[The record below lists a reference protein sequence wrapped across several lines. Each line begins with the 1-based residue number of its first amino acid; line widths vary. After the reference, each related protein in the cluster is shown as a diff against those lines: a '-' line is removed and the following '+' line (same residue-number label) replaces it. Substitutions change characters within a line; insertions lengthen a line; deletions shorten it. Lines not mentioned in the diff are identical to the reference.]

1 LLVWLESSSV
11 ASWVSLSLW
20 AYPALLT
27 VHIFGLALVVGLY
40 ALRDFRLI
48 GFFAGTN
55 ASLFEG
61 TNLLSS
67 FGIAINLV
75 SGFLLFSS
83 QATFL
88 ISSIPFLV
96 KISCVALGT
105 GVFRRNRCATKKWF
119 EHASVLSS
127 SVAFFLGDSNN
138 FGTFN
143 SLLLDF
149 CRRVLG
155 CSKL

>member
-1 LLVWLESSSV
+1 MLVWLESSSV

-67 FGIAINLV
+67 FGIAVNLV

-96 KISCVALGT
+96 KISCVALGLACS
-105 GVFRRNRCATKKWF
+105 GVIGVRQKNGLNMPRYYPA
-119 EHASVLSS
+119 ASL
-127 SVAFFLGDSNN
+127 FFWAPAIISGRLIAY
-138 FGTFN
+138 F
-143 SLLLDF
+143 
-149 CRRVLG
+149 
-155 CSKL
+155 

>member
-1 LLVWLESSSV
+1 MLVWLESSSV

-40 ALRDFRLI
+40 DLRDFRLI

-96 KISCVALGT
+96 KISCVALGLACS
-105 GVFRRNRCATKKWF
+105 GVIGVRQKNGLNMPRYYPAASLFFWATAIISGRLIAYF
-119 EHASVLSS
+119 
-127 SVAFFLGDSNN
+127 
-138 FGTFN
+138 
-143 SLLLDF
+143 
-149 CRRVLG
+149 
-155 CSKL
+155 